1 MKSSVIFGLSLK
13 HRPCALAESLQ
24 TSRPLRALVLLH
36 NPAHI
41 LISTQCRVGKV
52 VFCNPRGRKGRMEQD
67 ASQFFHMVGHR
78 IEAAKG
84 LAPHARFGGLLFA
97 RNLSTPHESVRPGHP
112 DAPATGTMMRICW
125 QRLSSAHSAYCHKK
139 EMRLHEG
146 SIWLYPPC
154 CP

>member
-1 MKSSVIFGLSLK
+1 MKNSVIFGLSLK

-97 RNLSTPHESVRPGHP
+97 RNLSPPPRKCPARAPRRPSYRHNDGHLL
-112 DAPATGTMMRICW
+112 AAA
-125 QRLSSAHSAYCHKK
+125 QLSTLGLLPQKGNEIA
-139 EMRLHEG
+139 
-146 SIWLYPPC
+146 
-154 CP
+154 